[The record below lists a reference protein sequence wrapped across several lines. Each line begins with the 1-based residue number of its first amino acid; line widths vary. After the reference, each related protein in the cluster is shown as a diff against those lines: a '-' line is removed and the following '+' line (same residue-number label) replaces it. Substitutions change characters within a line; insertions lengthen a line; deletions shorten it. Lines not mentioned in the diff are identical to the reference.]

1 MVFVSGEAE
10 ESEMTASRAYPA
22 AAHARTA
29 RDMLGQ
35 ALEALQADARMPMDV
50 ERVTEMIA
58 RAVGALFAT
67 EKSAADEPSAIA
79 GVRQAMDYLGKT
91 LEMLQNVTSHH
102 NGISVAT
109 ETIAKT
115 LAILYPVAKAQERA
129 SEAPPPAEARASRT
143 SMGPDSH
150 PSRKSARVALEADV
164 GFQSES
170 NFYTGFSEDL
180 SDGGV
185 FLATF
190 NLLKLHSPVTVT
202 FTLPDGHLVVAQGR
216 VAWVREYNETTPD
229 LSPGMGVQFEGLSDA
244 DLRSIRSFLRKR
256 APMFY
261 AD

>member
-1 MVFVSGEAE
+1 
-10 ESEMTASRAYPA
+10 MTASRAYPA

-67 EKSAADEPSAIA
+67 EKSAADEPAALA

-102 NGISVAT
+102 PGISVAT

-129 SEAPPPAEARASRT
+129 SEAPPPAAEPRASRA
-143 SMGPDSH
+143 SHSDPESH
-150 PSRKSARVALEADV
+150 PSRRSARVALEADV

-202 FTLPDGHLVVAQGR
+202 FTLPDGHLIVAQGR
-216 VAWVREYNETTPD
+216 VAWVREYNESTPD
-229 LSPGMGVQFEGLSDA
+229 LSPGMGVQFEDLSEA

>member
-1 MVFVSGEAE
+1 
-10 ESEMTASRAYPA
+10 MTAARAFPA
-22 AAHARTA
+22 AAPARTA
-29 RDMLGQ
+29 REMLGQ
-35 ALEALQADARMPMDV
+35 ALEALQADVQMPLDV

-102 NGISVAT
+102 PGIAVAT
-109 ETIAKT
+109 ETIART

-129 SEAPPPAEARASRT
+129 SAAPPPPASQRPSMSDPEA
-143 SMGPDSH
+143 H
-150 PSRKSARVALEADV
+150 PSRRSARVALEADV

-190 NLLKLHSPVTVT
+190 NLLKLQSPVTVT
-202 FTLPDGHLVVAQGR
+202 FTLPDGHLIVAQGR

-229 LSPGMGVQFEGLSDA
+229 LSPGMGVQFDALSEA
-244 DLRSIRSFLRKR
+244 DTRSIRNFLRKR

-261 AD
+261 AE

>member
-1 MVFVSGEAE
+1 
-10 ESEMTASRAYPA
+10 MTSARAFPA
-22 AAHARTA
+22 AAPARTA
-29 RDMLGQ
+29 REMLGQ
-35 ALEALQADARMPMDV
+35 ALEALQADARMPLDV

-79 GVRQAMDYLGKT
+79 GIRQAMDYLGKT

-102 NGISVAT
+102 PGISVAT
-109 ETIAKT
+109 ETIART

-129 SEAPPPAEARASRT
+129 SAMPPPPAAHRPSITERE
-143 SMGPDSH
+143 SH
-150 PSRKSARVALEADV
+150 PSRRSARVALEADV

-244 DLRSIRSFLRKR
+244 DMKSIRSFLRKR